1 MKKDLRND
9 LILIASLVVVIIAS
23 FLAVFLTRKKNNLV
37 AKIYVQ
43 NELKYTIDLDKQEDT
58 EFIIQGAKGIVIV
71 AIKNH
76 SIGVVEAEC
85 PHQDCVH
92 TGFIKES
99 NRPII
104 CAFNQVY
111 IIIEGT
117 SDYDARIDSWKCKRS
132 LF

>member
-37 AKIYVQ
+37 AKIYVH
-43 NELKYTIDLDKQEDT
+43 NELKYTIDLNNQEDT
-58 EFIIQGAKGIVIV
+58 EFIVEGTNGFVIV
-71 AIKNH
+71 AIKDH

-85 PHQDCVH
+85 PHHDCVH

-104 CAFNQVY
+104 CAYNQVY

-117 SDYDARIDSWKCKRS
+117 SDYDARIDS
-132 LF
+132 

>member
-9 LILIASLVVVIIAS
+9 FILIASLVVVIIAS

-43 NELKYTIDLDKQEDT
+43 NELKYTIDLNKQEDT
-58 EFIIQGAKGIVIV
+58 EFIVEGAKGNVTV
-71 AIKNH
+71 SIKDH
-76 SIGVVEAEC
+76 SIGVVEADC

-104 CAFNQVY
+104 CVYNQIY
-111 IIIEGT
+111 IIIEGS
-117 SDYDARIDSWKCKRS
+117 SDYDARIDS
-132 LF
+132 

>member
-23 FLAVFLTRKKNNLV
+23 FLAVFLTRKKNNLF

-43 NELKYTIDLDKQEDT
+43 NELRYTIDLDKQEDS
-58 EFIIQGAKGIVIV
+58 EFIVEGTKGKVTV
-71 AIKNH
+71 SIKDH

-92 TGFIKES
+92 TGYIKET

-104 CAFNQVY
+104 CAYNQIY

-117 SDYDARIDSWKCKRS
+117 SDYDARIDA
-132 LF
+132 

>member
-1 MKKDLRND
+1 MKKELRND

-43 NELKYTIDLDKQEDT
+43 NELKYTIDLDKQNDT
-58 EFIIQGAKGIVIV
+58 ELLVQGTKGTVIV
-71 AIKNH
+71 SIKDH
-76 SIGVVEAEC
+76 SIGVIEAEC

-92 TGFIKES
+92 TGYVKES

-104 CAFNQVY
+104 CAYNQIY
-111 IIIEGT
+111 IIIEGS
-117 SDYDARIDSWKCKRS
+117 SDYDARIDSWKCKKS